1 MKFGKAGKNKHA
13 EKINLL
19 KGKPA
24 LEDTEKQD
32 IRTEDIKDDGIYE
45 LELSPSI
52 MPENKPVESPFIFR
66 KGLKIKSRDSNE
78 ITMKKYMKMDEKG
91 NLTITDRLILKELVR
106 LNIATSRNLKIVLG
120 CDSIKSELKFLINNG
135 LVKKFY
141 FSYPSGEEEV
151 KTVDFYA
158 PAETVR
164 KVRNIGVSPFSKLKL
179 FDVPY
184 MYRMKKTEL
193 GQKFVIIPLCSRR
206 NPKWRAEQFN
216 NMINIVEICEIEF
229 KGYTPLFIV
238 NVEDNSMAC
247 ESEAG
252 KSGYQQLKSVPIF
265 YVSDW
270 VVNNSTI

>member
-1 MKFGKAGKNKHA
+1 M
-13 EKINLL
+13 
-19 KGKPA
+19 
-24 LEDTEKQD
+24 
-32 IRTEDIKDDGIYE
+32 
-45 LELSPSI
+45 
-52 MPENKPVESPFIFR
+52 
-66 KGLKIKSRDSNE
+66 
-78 ITMKKYMKMDEKG
+78 
-91 NLTITDRLILKELVR
+91 
-106 LNIATSRNLKIVLG
+106 
-120 CDSIKSELKFLINNG
+120 
-135 LVKKFY
+135 
-141 FSYPSGEEEV
+141 
-151 KTVDFYA
+151 DFYA

-164 KVRNIGVSPFSKLKL
+164 KVRNIGVSPFSKFSKLKL
-179 FDVPY
+179 FDVQIDTPLDSLRRLELNMFDTSFVNEHGQNIDNRYVDYYFLNRYKEFSMTVPY

-270 VVNNSTI
+270 VVNNSPILDNLIIVKDYVKDKYELVSLSI